1 MTTAKKPNIMMRN
14 DTIFGVCEAL
24 GEDFGFNAQWLRVA
38 FILPLFWFPV
48 QMIALYFGLG
58 LFVMISRMLFPA
70 PAAKA
75 EVPALPAKANEDSEE
90 LPQAA

>member
-1 MTTAKKPNIMMRN
+1 MTTEKTPNIMMRN

-24 GEDFGFNAQWLRVA
+24 GEDFGFNAQWLRVG

-58 LFVMISRMLFPA
+58 LFVMISRMLFPT

-75 EVPALPAKANEDSEE
+75 AVPALPEQANEDGED
-90 LPQAA
+90 LPRAA